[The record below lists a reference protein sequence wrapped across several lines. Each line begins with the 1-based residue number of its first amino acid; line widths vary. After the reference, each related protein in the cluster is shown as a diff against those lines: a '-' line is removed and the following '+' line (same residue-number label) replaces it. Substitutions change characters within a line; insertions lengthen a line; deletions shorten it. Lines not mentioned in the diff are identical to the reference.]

1 MDGVAMGRGSPSFCG
16 CPLFVFLLVI
26 LTVSPLDI
34 HATIEEKVRY
44 KMAPLDVLIDNDAA
58 HLKEVFS
65 K

>member
-1 MDGVAMGRGSPSFCG
+1 MGHGSPSFCG
-16 CPLFVFLLVI
+16 CPLFCVFISNINL
-26 LTVSPLDI
+26 SPLDI